1 MADSIE
7 DTLDAAATKPKK
19 VSGDAGSVEMPSVPE
34 LIQLA
39 DRTAAKTGGAKNH
52 LGLRFVKLVPSG
64 PADQ

>member
-1 MADSIE
+1 MAIE
-7 DTLDAAATKPKK
+7 DTLDDAATKPKK

-39 DRTAAKTGGAKNH
+39 DRTAGKTAGGKNH
-52 LGLRFVKLVPSG
+52 LGMRIVKLVPTG

>member
-7 DTLDAAATKPKK
+7 DTLDTAATKPKK
-19 VSGDAGSVEMPSVPE
+19 VSGDAGSVEMPSIPE

-39 DRTAAKTGGAKNH
+39 DRTAGKTAAARNH
-52 LGLRFVKLVPSG
+52 LGLRIVKLVPSG